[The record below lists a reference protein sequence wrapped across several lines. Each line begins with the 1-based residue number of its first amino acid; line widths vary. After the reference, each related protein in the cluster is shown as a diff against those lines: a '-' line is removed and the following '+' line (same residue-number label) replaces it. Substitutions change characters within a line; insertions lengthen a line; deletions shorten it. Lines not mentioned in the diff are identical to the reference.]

1 VPNIVIAGSSNKVEV
16 SNAAKHG
23 PSSISIKLDDAS
35 NNPPTKGAG

>member
-1 VPNIVIAGSSNKVEV
+1 MPNIVIAGSSNKVEV